1 MTISFVG
8 FDLGSYL
15 LGILTPF
22 VIAFVVATVKF
33 ARSRKRR

>member
-15 LGILTPF
+15 IGLATPF
-22 VIAFVVATVKF
+22 VIAIVIATVKF
-33 ARSRKRR
+33 VRDQRRR